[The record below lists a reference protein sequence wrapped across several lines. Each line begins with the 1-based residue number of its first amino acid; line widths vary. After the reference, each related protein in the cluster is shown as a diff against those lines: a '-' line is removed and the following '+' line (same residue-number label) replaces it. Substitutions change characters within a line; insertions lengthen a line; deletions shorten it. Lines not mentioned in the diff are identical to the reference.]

1 LLVSLPIK
9 IRKKT
14 LRGDEMKTEMDSYSK
29 IATSNEQR
37 ATSNEQRATSNEHSS
52 MTAQS
57 ERTTP
62 LLLLLF
68 CYVATI
74 SLGALTFYG
83 LLKYTILISIL
94 AIYTM
99 ISSSKYA
106 SANADD

>member
-1 LLVSLPIK
+1 
-9 IRKKT
+9 
-14 LRGDEMKTEMDSYSK
+14 MKTEMDSSSK

-37 ATSNEQRATSNEHSS
+37 ATSNEQRATSNEQRATSNEHSA
-52 MTAQS
+52 MTAQN

-83 LLKYTILISIL
+83 LLKYRGCPIFCVNGV
-94 AIYTM
+94 
-99 ISSSKYA
+99 KGH
-106 SANADD
+106 

>member
-14 LRGDEMKTEMDSYSK
+14 LRGDEMKTEMDSSSK
-29 IATSNEQR
+29 I

-57 ERTTP
+57 EKTIP

-83 LLKYTILISIL
+83 LLKYTILISML

-99 ISSSKYA
+99 ISSSKYS

>member
-1 LLVSLPIK
+1 
-9 IRKKT
+9 
-14 LRGDEMKTEMDSYSK
+14 MKTEMDSSSK
-29 IATSNEQR
+29 K
-37 ATSNEQRATSNEHSS
+37 ATSNEHSS

-74 SLGALTFYG
+74 SLGSLNFYG
-83 LLKYTILISIL
+83 LLKYTILISML
-94 AIYTM
+94 AIYTI
-99 ISSSKYA
+99 ISPSKYT

>member
-1 LLVSLPIK
+1 MLVSLPIK

-14 LRGDEMKTEMDSYSK
+14 LRGDEMKTEMDSSSK
-29 IATSNEQR
+29 I
-37 ATSNEQRATSNEHSS
+37 ATSNEHSS
-52 MTAQS
+52 MTAQR
-57 ERTTP
+57 EKTTP

-83 LLKYTILISIL
+83 LLKYTILISML

-99 ISSSKYA
+99 ISSSKYS

>member
-1 LLVSLPIK
+1 
-9 IRKKT
+9 
-14 LRGDEMKTEMDSYSK
+14 MKTEMNSSSK
-29 IATSNEQR
+29 IATSNEQRATSNEQR

-83 LLKYTILISIL
+83 LLKYTILISML
-94 AIYTM
+94 AIYTI
-99 ISSSKYA
+99 ISPSKYT
-106 SANADD
+106 STNADD